1 MAVDHMSRTNPSRAG
16 AGGLVIPALG
26 GLWAALTVPADV
38 ILRIVTGI
46 ALVAHGWGKVI
57 NPFGAVDM
65 VERIGFVPGMLW
77 SPLLSFSE
85 FGTGVLLILGFLT
98 RPAAIVALIILLV
111 TIYFH
116 WIILGQGYMGSE
128 KSILWS
134 AMLLAIIARGGGAL
148 SVDRAIGRQ
157 V

>member
-1 MAVDHMSRTNPSRAG
+1 MAVDHISRTNPSRASS
-16 AGGLVIPALG
+16 GGLVIPSLG

-46 ALVAHGWGKVI
+46 ALMAHGWGKVTD
-57 NPFGAVDM
+57 PFAAVGM
-65 VERIGFVPGMLW
+65 VERIGFVPGVLW

-85 FGTGVLLILGFLT
+85 FGSGVLLVVGFLT

-116 WIILGQGYMGSE
+116 WIVLGQGYMGSE
-128 KSILWS
+128 KSILLA
-134 AMLLAIIARGGGAL
+134 AMLLSIIARGGGAL
-148 SVDRAIGRQ
+148 SVDRAVGRQ
-157 V
+157 L

>member
-46 ALVAHGWGKVI
+46 AMVAHGWGKVI
-57 NPFGAVDM
+57 NPFGMVDM
-65 VERIGFVPGMLW
+65 VERIGFVPGAFW

-85 FGTGVLLILGFLT
+85 FGSGVLLLIGFLT
-98 RPAAIVALIILLV
+98 RPAAAVALIILLV
-111 TIYFH
+111 TIYAH
-116 WIILGQGYMGSE
+116 WVVMGQGYMGAE

-148 SVDRAIGRQ
+148 SVDRAIGRE

>member
-1 MAVDHMSRTNPSRAG
+1 MAVDQISRTNPSRTR
-16 AGGLVIPALG
+16 AGGLVMPALG
-26 GLWAALTVPADV
+26 GLWAALAVPADV

-46 ALVAHGWGKVI
+46 ALVAHGWGKVLD
-57 NPFGAVDM
+57 PFGAVAM
-65 VERIGFVPGMLW
+65 VERIGFVPGALW

-116 WIILGQGYMGSE
+116 WVVLGQGYMGSE

-134 AMLLAIIARGGGAL
+134 AMLLSIIARGGGAL

-157 V
+157 L